1 MNEIKKILVIGGA
14 GYVGTNLVTELLK
27 NNYHVTVYDL
37 MIYGNKLPEG
47 KSNLK
52 TIKGDVR
59 DQRKLEQ
66 SLKGQDAIIHLACI
80 SNDPS
85 FELNPKLGQEI
96 NFDCFEPLVKAS
108 KNNGVKQFIYAS
120 SSSVYGVKDT
130 PDVTEDASLEPL
142 TDYSKF
148 KAKCE
153 DILISNTNS
162 NFIGTIIRPATV
174 CGFSLRQRLDLVV
187 NILTNLAYH
196 KNLIKIFGGSQLRPN
211 IHIDDMVRS
220 YVCVLN
226 AKKNLIQDQI
236 FNVGFENHSVE
247 KLALMVKKNIK
258 SEIDLEYTKS
268 DDNRSYHINSN
279 KIKKVLGFKP
289 IKSIEEA
296 IQDLISAFEKKLFNN
311 TLSNEEYFNIKKM
324 QKINLK

>member
-47 KSNLK
+47 KSSLK

-66 SLKGQDAIIHLACI
+66 SLKDQDAIIHLACI

-174 CGFSLRQRLDLVV
+174 CGFSKRLRLDVV
-187 NILTNLAYH
+187 LNLFCYQAFFKKKITVLGGKQIRPILH
-196 KNLIKIFGGSQLRPN
+196 IK
-211 IHIDDMVRS
+211 DMVDV
-220 YVCVLN
+220 YDFIL
-226 AKKNLIQDQI
+226 KKNITGI
-236 FNVGFENHSVE
+236 YNVGFENLS
-247 KLALMVKKNIK
+247 VKKIAQEICRTNKTIIEFKK
-258 SEIDLEYTKS
+258 SNDP
-268 DDNRSYHINSN
+268 RSYRMNSD
-279 KIKKVLGFKP
+279 KIIKKGFKP
-289 IKSIEEA
+289 KYNFKDCIK
-296 IQDLISAFEKKLFNN
+296 DLLTEFKKGYKPTEKNWNLKWLLKKN
-311 TLSNEEYFNIKKM
+311 YIKK
-324 QKINLK
+324 NG